1 MGSIVES
8 KKIGKD
14 GKAVTIYRAHIR
26 RTGFKSQSKSFRTK
40 TEAKEWLRNNEAT
53 VLLEKKSKGSG
64 TTFAKL
70 AELFAAAPPD
80 EGHAVLGRRPP
91 RFLD

>member
-8 KKIGKD
+8 KKVGKD
-14 GKAVTIYRAHIR
+14 GKAVTIYRARIR

-53 VLLEKKSKGSG
+53 VLLETDKERIAVPFR
-64 TTFAKL
+64 FASHH
-70 AELFAAAPPD
+70 E
-80 EGHAVLGRRPP
+80 
-91 RFLD
+91 